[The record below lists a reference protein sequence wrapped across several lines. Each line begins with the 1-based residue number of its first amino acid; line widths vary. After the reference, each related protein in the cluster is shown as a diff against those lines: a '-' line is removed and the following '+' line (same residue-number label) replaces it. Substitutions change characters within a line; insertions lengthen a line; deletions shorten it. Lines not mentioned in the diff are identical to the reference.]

1 MTRSARRVWMV
12 VAGLAAL
19 LAPMKPARAQRYFG
33 QNQVE
38 YRHFRWRVLETEH
51 FKIYYYPEEKLPIT
65 DAARMAERS
74 YTRLSRV
81 LGHQFRE
88 KKPILLFASR
98 QDFGQ
103 NNITGDLGEGIGGV
117 TDASRQRIM
126 LPFTGDYAS
135 FQHVLTHEMVHQFQ
149 YDVFSH
155 GRAGEDLQT
164 LEQVNPPGWF
174 MEGMAEYLSEGP
186 NHPLTTMWIRDA
198 VANGKLPTLKELN
211 DPNDGYLNYRYGEA
225 LWRYIGERWGD
236 AAIGEILESVTT
248 AGIERGFEREL
259 GITLE
264 QLVTQWREASR
275 EEYLPQL
282 ATMQRVRDFATPLLT
297 PKISGGNIF
306 LSPVLSPD
314 GTKIAFL
321 SNGSVRK
328 GEVFIDLYLGDA
340 RTGKRI
346 KRLVETT
353 TNPKFEELRLLYA
366 QGAFSPDGNLFA
378 FTAQTGG
385 RDVLSIVDINTGRV
399 TQLTDIPLD
408 GVLNPTFS
416 PDGKHIAFEGLAQ
429 GITDLYVA
437 DVNGKD
443 VRHLTQDRYG
453 DLQPAWSPDGTRI
466 AFASDRGTTDLA
478 TLNVGKM
485 QICILDVGN
494 GTISV
499 LPNQAGM
506 NINPVW
512 SPDGT
517 SIAYVSDRSGT
528 QNIYVR
534 DLRTNAD
541 LRMTNVQG
549 GVSSYTEESP
559 AITWSRG
566 TDRLAFTNFD
576 NEDFTVWAIDNP
588 RAFAAAQPQ
597 PGATPTVAGAPTAT
611 PATTTA
617 NGVTA
622 SQLMPAGRPVSDST
636 PGRANASAAVS
647 AYRAAS
653 GARPSGAIPQ
663 REAIDSTA
671 VSSIASLL
679 ADPITGLPDTLTF
692 KEYPYHVSFE
702 PDYISGGTVGVST
715 GGGFGTQYGG
725 GTTLVFGDLTEDH
738 QIAVGGGI
746 SGRIQDASFLFDYLN
761 MSHRWQYLTGISQDV
776 AYLGLGVAQ
785 EPLANGGTR
794 LKYVYERYVFRTAT
808 LSTAYPFD
816 RFTRVE
822 FGVQASAIGRGEV
835 DQNFDI
841 YGNEVLGESMTNG
854 QSLGTLSFVSP
865 LLAYVSDNAL
875 WGLTG
880 PISGR
885 RMRFSVSPAL
895 GNIHMVNYLADY
907 RRYDPVIFNTLTFA
921 TRALFTAYTGRD
933 AWQFQQYV
941 GSPDLVRG
949 YDQMSYYGGYS
960 CQSYLGSTG
969 GYYGSACAT
978 PQLSGTRALVL
989 NEELRFPIIRRF
1001 DLGPLPI
1008 GLPPVD
1014 GAIFYD
1020 AGLAW
1025 NPGQQVRFSRP
1036 AGYDPNTAD
1045 SVRYFMRSYGASIR
1059 VNLFNLAVLRWDVA
1073 RPLDRP
1079 NYKRFNWT
1087 FSIGVNY

>member
-1 MTRSARRVWMV
+1 MAA
-12 VAGLAAL
+12 AGSAAL
-19 LAPMKPARAQRYFG
+19 LAPMTPARAQRYFG

-51 FKIYYYPEEKLPIT
+51 FKIYYYPEEKVPLT

-103 NNITGDLGEGIGGV
+103 NNITGDLGEGVGGV
-117 TDASRQRIM
+117 TDASRQRMI
-126 LPFTGDYAS
+126 LPFTGDYES

-174 MEGMAEYLSEGP
+174 MEGMAEYLSLGP

-198 VANGKLPTLKELN
+198 VVNGNLPTIKQMTD
-211 DPNDGYLNYRYGEA
+211 DPDRYFPYRYGEA
-225 LWRYIGERWGD
+225 LWRYVGERWGD

-248 AGIERGFEREL
+248 AGIDRGFQREIGL
-259 GITLE
+259 TLD
-264 QLVTQWREASR
+264 QLSDQWRESTR
-275 EEYLPQL
+275 QEYLPKL
-282 ATMQRVRDFATPLLT
+282 ANTQRVRDFATPLLT
-297 PKISGGNIF
+297 PKITGGNIF

-314 GTKIAFL
+314 GKTIAFL

-353 TNPKFEELRLLYA
+353 TNPKFEELRLLYS
-366 QGAFSPDGNLFA
+366 QGGFSPDGSHFA

-385 RDVLSIVDINTGRV
+385 RDVLSIVDVHTGKV
-399 TQLTDIPLD
+399 KQLTDIPLD
-408 GVLNPTFS
+408 GVLNPAYS
-416 PDGKHIAFEGLAQ
+416 PDGKQIVFEGLSQ
-429 GITDLYVA
+429 GVTDLYVS
-437 DVNGKD
+437 DTDGKNL
-443 VRHLTQDRYG
+443 RHLTQDRYG

-466 AFASDRGTTDLA
+466 AFASDRGTTNLSTLDL
-478 TLNVGKM
+478 GKM
-485 QICILDVGN
+485 QITILDVRDGS
-494 GTISV
+494 IHV
-499 LPNQAGM
+499 LPGQTGM

-517 SIAYVSDRSGT
+517 AIAYVSDRGGT
-528 QNIYVR
+528 QNIYVH
-534 DLRTNAD
+534 DLRTDTD

-549 GVSSYTEESP
+549 GVSSFTEESP

-566 TDRLAFTNFD
+566 TDRLAFTYFD
-576 NEDFTVWAIDNP
+576 NNDFTVWQLENP

-597 PGATPTVAGAPTAT
+597 PGAQPTSAV
-611 PATTTA
+611 ATTTTPSTTTN
-617 NGVTA
+617 NGVT
-622 SQLMPAGRPVSDST
+622 SSELMPAGTPVADST
-636 PGRANASAAVS
+636 PGRANASSGAVS
-647 AYRAAS
+647 AYRSAT
-653 GARPSGAIPQ
+653 GARPSGAIPE
-663 REAIDSTA
+663 RESVDSTA
-671 VSSIASLL
+671 ISSVASML
-679 ADPITGLPDTLTF
+679 ADPISGLPDTLTF

-725 GTTLVFGDLTEDH
+725 GTTLVFGDLTGDH
-738 QIAVGGGI
+738 QIAVGGGV

-776 AYLGLGVAQ
+776 AYLGLGVDPQ
-785 EPLANGGTR
+785 TDQNGNLTR
-794 LKYVYERYVFRTAT
+794 LSYVYERYVFRTAT
-808 LSTAYPFD
+808 FSTAYPFD

-822 FGVQASAIGRGEV
+822 FGVQASAIGRGLV
-835 DQNFDI
+835 MQNYDVA
-841 YGNEVLGESMTNG
+841 GNTVYNVSMSNGEN
-854 QSLGTLSFVSP
+854 LGTLSFVSP
-865 LLAYVSDNAL
+865 LVAFVSDNSL

-885 RMRFSVSPAL
+885 RMRFSVSPSL
-895 GNIHMVNYLADY
+895 GNIRIVNYLADY

-933 AWQFQQYV
+933 AWQFEQYV

-949 YDQMSYYGGYS
+949 YDQMSFYGGYS
-960 CQSYLGSTG
+960 CQSYLGSTANA
-969 GYYGSACAT
+969 YGNACTT
-978 PQLSGTRALVL
+978 PQLAGTHALVL

-1001 DLGPLPI
+1001 DLGSFPI

-1025 NPGQQVRFSRP
+1025 NPGQAVRLARP
-1036 AGYDPNTAD
+1036 GGFDPNTSPD
-1045 SVRYFMRSYGASIR
+1045 TVRYFMRSYGASIR
-1059 VNLFNLAVLRWDVA
+1059 LNLFNLAVLRWDVA

-1079 NYKRFNWT
+1079 NYRRFNWT
-1087 FSIGVNY
+1087 FSIGANY

>member
-1 MTRSARRVWMV
+1 MSRSARWAWTTA
-12 VAGLAAL
+12 AGMAAL
-19 LAPMKPARAQRYFG
+19 LAPMTPARAQRYFG

-51 FKIYYYPEEKLPIT
+51 FKIYYYPEEKLPID

-74 YTRLSRV
+74 YSRLSRV

-103 NNITGDLGEGIGGV
+103 NNITGDLGEGTGGV

-126 LPFTGDYAS
+126 LPFTGDYTS

-155 GRAGEDLQT
+155 GRAGENLQT

-174 MEGMAEYLSEGP
+174 MEGMAEYLSLGP
-186 NHPLTTMWIRDA
+186 NHPLTTMWVRDA
-198 VANGKLPTLKELN
+198 VVNGNLPNLKELN
-211 DPNDGYLNYRYGEA
+211 NPEDAYLNYRYGEA
-225 LWRYIGERWGD
+225 LWRYVGERWGD

-248 AGIERGFEREL
+248 AGIDRGFQREL
-259 GITLE
+259 GITLD
-264 QLVTQWREASR
+264 QLVDQWREASR
-275 EEYLPQL
+275 EEYLPKL
-282 ATMQRVRDFATPLLT
+282 AATQRARDFATPLLT
-297 PKISGGNIF
+297 PKTSGGNIF

-314 GTKIAFL
+314 GKTIAFL
-321 SNGSVRK
+321 SNGSLRK
-328 GEVFIDLYLGDA
+328 GEVFIDLYLADA

-346 KRLVETT
+346 KRLVATT
-353 TNPKFEELRLLYA
+353 TNPSFEELRYVYSH
-366 QGAFSPDGNLFA
+366 GGFSPDGSHFA

-385 RDVLSIVDINTGRV
+385 RDVLSIVDVRTGNV
-399 TQLTDIPLD
+399 KQLTDIPLD
-408 GVLNPTFS
+408 GVLNPSYS
-416 PDGKHIAFEGLAQ
+416 PDGQHIVFEGLAQ
-429 GITDLYVA
+429 GVTDLYVA
-437 DVNGKD
+437 DIDGKN

-453 DLQPAWSPDGTRI
+453 DLLPAWSPDGTHI
-466 AFASDRGTTDLA
+466 AFASDRGTTNLSTLDL
-478 TLNVGKM
+478 GKM
-485 QICILDVGN
+485 QICVLDLRDGS
-494 GTISV
+494 IQV
-499 LPNQAGM
+499 LPNQPGM

-517 SIAYVSDRSGT
+517 SIAYVSDRDGT

-534 DLRTNAD
+534 DLRTGSD

-549 GVSSYTEESP
+549 GVSSFLEESP
-559 AITWSRG
+559 VITWARG
-566 TDRLAFTNFD
+566 TDRLAFTYFD
-576 NEDFTVWAIDNP
+576 DNDFTVWAIDNP

-597 PGATPTVAGAPTAT
+597 PGATPAVTAAPAAKVAA
-611 PATTTA
+611 
-617 NGVTA
+617 GVTA
-622 SQLMPAGRPVSDST
+622 SELMPAGHAVADST
-636 PGRANASAAVS
+636 PGRANASSAVS
-647 AYRAAS
+647 AYRAAN

-663 REAIDSTA
+663 RESIDSTA
-671 VSSIASLL
+671 VSSIATML

-692 KEYPYHVSFE
+692 KEYPYHVAFE

-725 GTTLVFGDLTEDH
+725 GTTLVFSDLTGDH
-738 QIAVGGGI
+738 QIAVGGGV

-761 MSHRWQYLTGISQDV
+761 MSHRWQYLTGVSQDV
-776 AYLGLGVAQ
+776 GYLGVGARQ
-785 EPLANGGTR
+785 QQLANGVTR
-794 LKYVYERYVFRTAT
+794 LQYVYNRYVFRTAT
-808 LSTAYPFD
+808 LSTAYPFN
-816 RFTRVE
+816 RFQRLE
-822 FGVQASAIGRGEV
+822 FGVQATAIGIGEV
-835 DQNFDI
+835 DENFDFI
-841 YGNEVLGESMTNG
+841 GNALAGESLENG
-854 QSLGTLSFVSP
+854 KSLGTLSFISP
-865 LLAYVSDNAL
+865 LVAWVSDNAL

-885 RMRFSVSPAL
+885 RMRFSASPAV

-921 TRALFTAYTGRD
+921 TRALFSAYTGRD
-933 AWQFQQYV
+933 APRFEQYV

-949 YDQMSYYGGYS
+949 YDQMSFYGGYA
-960 CQSYLGSTG
+960 CQSFYGSG
-969 GYYGSACAT
+969 SGIGSACAT

-1001 DLGPLPI
+1001 DLGAFPI

-1025 NPGQQVRFSRP
+1025 NPGQTVRITRP
-1036 AGYDPNTAD
+1036 AGYDPTGVD
-1045 SVRYFMRSYGASIR
+1045 SVRYFMRSYGASFR